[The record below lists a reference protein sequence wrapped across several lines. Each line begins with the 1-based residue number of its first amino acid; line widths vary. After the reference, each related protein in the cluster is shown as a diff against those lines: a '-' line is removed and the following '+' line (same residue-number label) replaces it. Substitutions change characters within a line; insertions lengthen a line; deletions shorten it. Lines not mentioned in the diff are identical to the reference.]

1 MIGRYAPSPTGL
13 LHVGNAF
20 AAVITLAR
28 ARRRGG
34 RCLLRIED
42 LDTPRVLPGAAHTIL
57 DDLAALGLR
66 FDAFDVVGSSDHGL
80 REATI
85 DGVLWQSRRTRAY
98 EQALQRL
105 IAADLVYACRCS
117 RKDLQRAASAP
128 HVGDDGPA
136 YPGTCRDLGL
146 ALDAPET
153 ALRVRIDRLVDRF
166 AGGVRDVVVRD
177 AWQGTYTQDVV
188 AEVGDIVVR
197 RKDGLFSYQ
206 LAVVVDDG
214 AQEITE
220 VVRGVDLLSSAPR
233 QVLLHQ
239 ALGQKS
245 PGFAHL
251 PMLVDEAGE
260 RLSKRSPTAPG
271 LLRTVLEAHGAQR
284 FLGHLLWVMDTID
297 EDDVSVDFDGF
308 VDDLDESALMG
319 QVLRWRPLRVA

>member
-1 MIGRYAPSPTGL
+1 MTPTGRYAPSPTGL

-28 ARRRGG
+28 ARRRHG
-34 RCLLRIED
+34 RCLLRLED
-42 LDTPRVLPGAAHTIL
+42 LDTPRVLPGAAQTIV
-57 DDLAALGLR
+57 DDLQALGLR
-66 FDAFDVVGSSDHGL
+66 FDAFQPDDSTAGATTDGL
-80 REATI
+80 
-85 DGVLWQSRRTRAY
+85 LWQGRRTRAY
-98 EQALQRL
+98 DEALQRL

-136 YPGTCRDLGL
+136 YPGTCRELGI
-146 ALDAPET
+146 ALDAPDT
-153 ALRVRIDRLVDRF
+153 ALRVRMDRLVARF
-166 AGGVRDVVVRD
+166 GPPTIRD
-177 AWQGTYTQDVV
+177 AWQGTYVQDVV

-214 AQEITE
+214 AQRITE

-239 ALGQKS
+239 ALGQT
-245 PGFAHL
+245 PPTFAHL
-251 PMLVDEAGE
+251 PLIVDDDGQ

-271 LLRTVLEAHGAQR
+271 LLRTILQEHGPQR

-297 EDDVSVDFDGF
+297 EDDVDVDVAGF
-308 VDDLDESALMG
+308 IDDLDESALMA
-319 QVLRWRPLRVA
+319 QTLRWRPLRA